1 MVFTSET
8 SETSETVETGKNLGQ
23 LTMLDV
29 DMAKKWGSDS
39 LFLEQ
44 SRHWVWCRAAFPSA
58 LLKSVSVAGLSSGP
72 QVDMQALAN
81 AFWPWVA
88 GLEHDGGYENLDRV
102 DFGHFACGL
111 LLYHLLVTRPLPLPV
126 SQRSDE
132 VFISTRVVLTLLAAW
147 RAALGAPTLEVQAQ
161 DRQSASWASYVENVS
176 QDPCIA
182 ISFLDTFT
190 GVEPAWQYPL
200 VIGER
205 PAMRRAMEAD
215 RSEADG
221 SSQ

>member
-1 MVFTSET
+1 M
-8 SETSETVETGKNLGQ
+8 
-23 LTMLDV
+23 
-29 DMAKKWGSDS
+29 
-39 LFLEQ
+39 
-44 SRHWVWCRAAFPSA
+44 
-58 LLKSVSVAGLSSGP
+58 
-72 QVDMQALAN
+72 
-81 AFWPWVA
+81 
-88 GLEHDGGYENLDRV
+88 
-102 DFGHFACGL
+102 
-111 LLYHLLVTRPLPLPV
+111 

-132 VFISTRVVLTLLAAW
+132 VYTSTRLVLTLLAAW
-147 RAALGAPTLEVQAQ
+147 RAALGAPTLQVQTQ

-205 PAMRRAMEAD
+205 PAMRRAMDAE

-221 SSQ
+221 ASK